1 LFDVHSAARALGARD
16 ERSLRG
22 PLAAENA
29 QDAEPASG
37 KAEGSVAG
45 FAAAMTFRFDLTDL
59 RLFLNVVESGS
70 ITAGAEAT
78 QLGLAAAS
86 ARVLAMEDTLGAP
99 LLAREPRGV
108 QPTAAG
114 QALVLHARTLLL
126 QMERLHG
133 GLAEHA
139 QGVKLQLRLLCDTVA
154 LHEVVPERLAG
165 YLLAHPQV
173 NLRVEE
179 RTGNEVVS
187 ALAEGTADVGI
198 VRENTD
204 VFELESFL
212 FQPDRLV
219 VVAPPGHALVQAAQ
233 AGPISLAE
241 ADLCDVVGLPQGA
254 ALQDLWDRRV
264 AQRGRHLNYRIRVGS
279 FDEQC
284 RLVARGAGIALM
296 PRHTA
301 ERHARALDIRIVALA
316 EDFAALALRLCVRR
330 MSDLPTATRRLV
342 SSLLGS
348 EAPPSLQWDR
358 SAALDL
364 P

>member
-1 LFDVHSAARALGARD
+1 V
-16 ERSLRG
+16 E
-22 PLAAENA
+22 
-29 QDAEPASG
+29 DAEPSSG
-37 KAEGSVAG
+37 TAEGSFTDPIAR
-45 FAAAMTFRFDLTDL
+45 MTFRFDLTDL

-86 ARVLAMEDTLGAP
+86 ARVLSMEDTLGVP
-99 LLAREPRGV
+99 LLTREARGV

-133 GLAEHA
+133 GMAEHA
-139 QGVKLQLRLLCDTVA
+139 QGIKVQMRLLCDTVA

-165 YLLAHPQV
+165 YLLAHPHV
-173 NLRVEE
+173 NVRVEE
-179 RTGNEVVS
+179 RPGNEVVS

-219 VVAPPGHALVQAAQ
+219 IVAPPAHPLVLAAQ
-233 AGPISLAE
+233 AGPLSLTE
-241 ADLCDVVGLPQGA
+241 ADPCDVVGLPQGT

-296 PRHTA
+296 PRSTA
-301 ERHARALDIRIVALA
+301 ERHARALDIRIVAVA
-316 EDFAALALRLCVRR
+316 EEFAALALRLCVRR
-330 MSDLPTATRRLV
+330 LGELPAATQRLV
-342 SSLLGS
+342 GSLLGS
-348 EAPPSLQWDR
+348 AAPTALQWQGAAAPANPAAATR
-358 SAALDL
+358 SA
-364 P
+364 

>member
-1 LFDVHSAARALGARD
+1 M
-16 ERSLRG
+16 E
-22 PLAAENA
+22 
-29 QDAEPASG
+29 DAEPAYG
-37 KAEGSVAG
+37 TAEGSVTALTSD
-45 FAAAMTFRFDLTDL
+45 MTFRFDLTDL

-99 LLAREPRGV
+99 LVVREPRGV

-126 QMERLHG
+126 QMERLRG

-139 QGVKLQLRLLCDTVA
+139 QGLKLQLRLLCDTVA

-165 YLLAHPQV
+165 YLLEHPHV

-179 RTGNEVVS
+179 RPGNEVVS

-219 VVAPPGHALVQAAQ
+219 VVAPPGHPLVQEAL
-233 AGPISLAE
+233 AGPISLAQ
-241 ADLCDVVGLPQGA
+241 ADLCDVIGLPPGA

-284 RLVARGAGIALM
+284 RLIARGAGIALM
-296 PRHTA
+296 PRNTA
-301 ERHARALDIRIVALA
+301 ERHARALDICIVPLA

-330 MSDLPTATRRLV
+330 LGDLPAATRRLV
-342 SSLLGS
+342 GSLLGNG
-348 EAPPSLQWDR
+348 EPPALQWQV
-358 SAALDL
+358 AAA
-364 P
+364 PAEHSPVVKPA